1 MPPMTPVSAMPGRA
15 ATAPEPDLLVALGP
29 LFLLLVLYVNSGAPW
44 SQNNLLG
51 VAWLQ
56 EAYLAA
62 LLAYT
67 ALAVLPRV
75 VTRGRATAAEVAIL
89 ALAFLPPLL
98 AAVNALATFGQPLA
112 YGLVEGRRYLGY
124 LVFFPV
130 LDAMRR
136 GHVSERR
143 VLAMILLVA
152 VVCYLNSVFL
162 AVPDV
167 DDPNR
172 PDRVRIGTF
181 YIVLAY
187 LWAVVRWRGARLG
200 GAYAVLAFGFFAYL
214 IVYAQTRQIL
224 VAAALV
230 TLALLLSRP
239 RHLATFSVLGAAAW
253 GTAAAG
259 LWGGAG
265 WAERYAFMFGR
276 IVNVDLLEASVR
288 AKTVGFILG
297 DMRDG
302 FLWGRGALSLL
313 WRNGFHRVYFD
324 HFFLSDV
331 GLLGSAYQFGVP
343 IALALLAFVHVAV
356 WRALRHVQDDG
367 VRVVGRAYV
376 AFSVLISA
384 LIPTVE
390 FHGVYLGLLWAV
402 AEAARRRAPVPA
414 MRRASPRLRAR
425 VLARVSARVPGYGG
439 TW

>member
-1 MPPMTPVSAMPGRA
+1 MTAPVAAGPGHPPMARA
-15 ATAPEPDLLVALGP
+15 LDPLVALGP
-29 LFLLLVLYVNSGAPW
+29 LFLLSVLYVNSGAPW
-44 SQNNLLG
+44 SQNNVLG
-51 VAWLQ
+51 VPWLQ
-56 EAYLAA
+56 EVYLAA

-67 ALAVLPRV
+67 AVAVLPRIV
-75 VTRGRATAAEVAIL
+75 VRGRVTGAEVWVL
-89 ALAFLPPLL
+89 ALAFVPPLIS
-98 AAVNALATFGQPLA
+98 AINALVAFGQPLA

-130 LDAMRR
+130 LAVVRR

-143 VLAMILLVA
+143 VLALILLVA
-152 VVCYLNSVFL
+152 AACYLNSVFL
-162 AVPDV
+162 AAPDL

-200 GAYAVLAFGFFAYL
+200 AAYAALALVFGAYLV
-214 IVYAQTRQIL
+214 VYAQTRQLI
-224 VAAALV
+224 VAAALFPLV
-230 TLALLLSRP
+230 LLPGRP
-239 RHLATFSVLGAAAW
+239 RHLVTFTAVGASVWAAA
-253 GTAAAG
+253 AVG
-259 LWGGAG
+259 LWGGAA
-265 WAERYAFMFGR
+265 WADRYTFMFGR
-276 IVNVDLLEASVR
+276 IVNMDLLEASVR

-297 DMRDG
+297 DMKDG

-343 IALALLAFVHVAV
+343 LALALLVFVHLAV
-356 WRALRHVQDDG
+356 WRALRYVQDDV

-390 FHGVYLGLLWAV
+390 FHGLYLGLLWAI
-402 AEAARRRAPVPA
+402 AEAARSRSPVA
-414 MRRASPRLRAR
+414 VTRQASPRQRAR
-425 VLARVSARVPGYGG
+425 VQAGLAPGVPGYGG
-439 TW
+439 TG

>member
-1 MPPMTPVSAMPGRA
+1 M
-15 ATAPEPDLLVALGP
+15 TAPVAAGPGHAPTARALDPLVALGP
-29 LFLLLVLYVNSGAPW
+29 LFLLSVLYVNSGAPW
-44 SQNNLLG
+44 SQNNVLG
-51 VAWLQ
+51 VPWLQ
-56 EAYLAA
+56 EVYLAA

-67 ALAVLPRV
+67 AVAVLPRIV
-75 VTRGRATAAEVAIL
+75 VRGRATGAEVWVL
-89 ALAFLPPLL
+89 ALAFVPPLIS
-98 AAVNALATFGQPLA
+98 AINALVAFGQPLA

-130 LDAMRR
+130 LAVVRR

-143 VLAMILLVA
+143 VLALILLVA
-152 VVCYLNSVFL
+152 AACYLNSVFL
-162 AVPDV
+162 AAPDL

-200 GAYAVLAFGFFAYL
+200 AAYAAL
-214 IVYAQTRQIL
+214 
-224 VAAALV
+224 ALV
-230 TLALLLSRP
+230 LLLGRP
-239 RHLATFSVLGAAAW
+239 RHLVTFTAVGASVWAAA
-253 GTAAAG
+253 AVG
-259 LWGGAG
+259 LWGGAA
-265 WAERYAFMFGR
+265 WADRYTFMFGR
-276 IVNVDLLEASVR
+276 IVNMDLLEASVR

-297 DMRDG
+297 DMKDG

-343 IALALLAFVHVAV
+343 LALALLVFVHLAV
-356 WRALRHVQDDG
+356 WRALRYVQDDV

-390 FHGVYLGLLWAV
+390 FHGLYLGLLWAI
-402 AEAARRRAPVPA
+402 AEAAQSRSPVA
-414 MRRASPRLRAR
+414 VTRQASPRQRAR
-425 VLARVSARVPGYGG
+425 VQAGLAPGVPGYGG
-439 TW
+439 TG

>member
-1 MPPMTPVSAMPGRA
+1 MKPRA
-15 ATAPEPDLLVALGP
+15 AWPDRAAPAPSPDLLVALGP
-29 LFLLLVLYVNSGAPW
+29 LFLLSVLYVNSGAPW
-44 SQNNLLG
+44 SHNNLLG
-51 VAWLQ
+51 MPWLQ

-62 LLAYT
+62 LVAYT
-67 ALAVLPRV
+67 VLAVLPRLAA
-75 VTRGRATAAEVAIL
+75 RGRATGAEVAIL

-98 AAVNALATFGQPLA
+98 SAVNALVAFGQPLA
-112 YGLVEGRRYLGY
+112 YGLLEGRRYLGF

-130 LDAMRR
+130 LDAVRR

-143 VLAMILLVA
+143 VLALILLVA

-181 YIVLAY
+181 YLVLAY

-200 GAYAVLAFGFFAYL
+200 GVYAALALVFGAYL
-214 IVYAQTRQIL
+214 VVYAQTRQVI
-224 VAAALV
+224 VASALV

-239 RHLATFSVLGAAAW
+239 RHLVTFAALGAAVW
-253 GTAAAG
+253 GAAAAG
-259 LWGGAG
+259 LWGGSA
-265 WAERYAFMFGR
+265 WAARYAFMFGR
-276 IVNVDLLEASVR
+276 VVDVDLLEASVR
-288 AKTVGFILG
+288 ARTVGFILG

-324 HFFLSDV
+324 QFFLSDV
-331 GLLGSAYQFGVP
+331 GLLGSAYQLGVP
-343 IALALLAFVHVAV
+343 LALFLLVFVHVAV
-356 WRALRHVQDDG
+356 WRALRHVQDD
-367 VRVVGRAYV
+367 VLRVVGRAYV

-390 FHGVYLGLLWAV
+390 FHGVYLGLLWAI
-402 AEAARRRAPVPA
+402 AEAARRRAPVVA
-414 MRRASPRLRAR
+414 MRRASPRVRAR
-425 VLARVSARVPGYGG
+425 VLARVSARVPGYGA

>member
-1 MPPMTPVSAMPGRA
+1 MTPVSPLSHGAARA
-15 ATAPEPDLLVALGP
+15 PAPDPLVALGP
-29 LFLLLVLYVNSGAPW
+29 PFLLVLLYLNSGAPW
-44 SQNNLLG
+44 SGNNLLA
-51 VAWLQ
+51 VPRLQ

-67 ALAVLPRV
+67 ALAVLPRLV
-75 VTRGRATAAEVAIL
+75 ARGRATGAEFAVL
-89 ALAFLPPLL
+89 ALAFLPPFL
-98 AAVNALATFGQPLA
+98 AAFNALVAFGQPLA
-112 YGLVEGRRYLGY
+112 YGLVEARRYLGY

-143 VLAMILLVA
+143 VLAMVLVVA
-152 VVCYLNSVFL
+152 AACYVNSVFL
-162 AVPDV
+162 AAPDV
-167 DDPNR
+167 NDPNR
-172 PDRVRIGTF
+172 PDRVRIGIY

-187 LWAVVRWRGARLG
+187 FWAVVRWRGARLG
-200 GAYAVLAFGFFAYL
+200 GVYAALALVFGAYL
-214 IVYAQTRQIL
+214 VVYAQTRQIM

-239 RHLATFSVLGAAAW
+239 RHLVTFAALGATVW
-253 GTAAAG
+253 GAAAAG

-265 WAERYAFMFGR
+265 WAARYAFLFGHV
-276 IVNVDLLEASVR
+276 VNVDLLEAGVR
-288 AKTVGFILG
+288 ARTIGFVLR

-313 WRNGFHRVYFD
+313 WRGGFHRVYWD
-324 HFFLSDV
+324 HFYLSDI

-343 IALALLAFVHVAV
+343 IALGLLVFVHVAV

-390 FHGVYLGLLWAV
+390 FHGAYLGLWWAV
-402 AEAARRRAPVPA
+402 AEAARRRAPAMA
-414 MRRASPRLRAR
+414 MRRVPPRVRAR
-425 VLARVSARVPGYGG
+425 VLARIAGYGG
-439 TW
+439 TV